1 MTRWKKKYTSKIR
14 NVSLV
19 TPDDLAF
26 KAFIENIK
34 LEAYRFRKSNQRKYS
49 DIISIPL
56 EMTVRHWI
64 KETGLALDERI
75 ISYEKLN
82 IDNKYQ
88 QHFNELDFIYE
99 FYGKYWLGEVKVS
112 SSPNAKYKA
121 SNQLENSQSILKTA
135 QFETELLLIH
145 IDLTSEDEMDK
156 IEFNCDF
163 QRMKLNISESSV
175 PPSYYLKLNGNSIF
189 KYGVDVGII
198 KDQSLLLKA
207 AAEAKGFRER
217 RNERRSLIEKNIPV
231 EDWPGH
237 LIEDQTIEDQE
248 QHLKSFG
255 KSQKESSFAQKLKD
269 ALNKNNNE
277 DTV

>member
-1 MTRWKKKYTSKIR
+1 
-14 NVSLV
+14 
-19 TPDDLAF
+19 
-26 KAFIENIK
+26 
-34 LEAYRFRKSNQRKYS
+34 
-49 DIISIPL
+49 
-56 EMTVRHWI
+56 MTVRHWI
-64 KETGLALDERI
+64 KETGLALNERI

-82 IDNKYQ
+82 RDNKYQ
-88 QHFNELDFIYE
+88 QHFNELDFIYKFE
-99 FYGKYWLGEVKVS
+99 GKYWLGEVKVS

-121 SNQLENSQSILKTA
+121 FNQLENSQSILKAA

-156 IEFNCDF
+156 VEFNCDF
-163 QRMKLNISESSV
+163 QKMKLNISESIT
-175 PPSYYLKLNGNSIF
+175 PPSYYVKLNGNSIF

-217 RNERRSLIEKNIPV
+217 RNERKSLIEKNIPV
-231 EDWPGH
+231 EEWPGH